1 MQRVLVKISYNG
13 AQFLGFQIQN
23 QGRTIQGYFEKI
35 LKRMHQQH
43 VRIHPSSRT
52 DRGVHAKAQYFHFDT
67 HLNITPERWQHAM
80 NSALPDD
87 IYVHDVSFIDQD
99 FHCRYDCVGK
109 RYRYS
114 IYQRA
119 APYFVGTHNFT
130 TFCSQKTEVESKER
144 TIYESR
150 IEQTADGI
158 DFVITGS
165 GFLYNMV
172 RVIMAYLL
180 EVGKGKRSADDV
192 PNLLAQQDRN
202 LVPHTAPAE
211 GLYLEKIYL
220 APEQLT
226 ADFGD
231 HIQIHSKKSTQI

>member
-1 MQRVLVKISYNG
+1 M
-13 AQFLGFQIQN
+13 
-23 QGRTIQGYFEKI
+23 
-35 LKRMHQQH
+35 
-43 VRIHPSSRT
+43 
-52 DRGVHAKAQYFHFDT
+52 
-67 HLNITPERWQHAM
+67 
-80 NSALPDD
+80 
-87 IYVHDVSFIDQD
+87 
-99 FHCRYDCVGK
+99 
-109 RYRYS
+109 
-114 IYQRA
+114 QRA
-119 APYFVGTHNFT
+119 AQYFVGTHNFT

-192 PNLLAQQDRN
+192 SNLLAQQDRN

-220 APEQLT
+220 ASEQLT